1 MACIQDSGTMI
12 MIIII
17 AKMETRYSFPMW
29 VKPAVSW
36 KVKPFQ
42 GTWKG
47 EVAGSMGPFYWKK
60 NSKQKFPLFDLIPP
74 SMLLLPTITIWQ
86 APAHLKKFSILIVYI
101 PFCLATEATIMLCI
115 FYVPIPLC
123 LLYALTFPFFD
134 LPYFNP
140 NFLLEWFCTLG
151 FSPEK

>member
-1 MACIQDSGTMI
+1 
-12 MIIII
+12 
-17 AKMETRYSFPMW
+17 
-29 VKPAVSW
+29 
-36 KVKPFQ
+36 
-42 GTWKG
+42 
-47 EVAGSMGPFYWKK
+47 MGPFYWKK

-115 FYVPIPLC
+115 FYVPIQLC

-134 LPYFNP
+134 LPYFIQINLQLDSFMFP
-140 NFLLEWFCTLG
+140 IFHYYYYYYSYSYYYFII
-151 FSPEK
+151 